1 MVALNEEEEE
11 ETGRSYDH
19 MAKKEVHMYHPFV
32 IISMTIWQSCS

>member
-1 MVALNEEEEE
+1 
-11 ETGRSYDH
+11 

>member
-19 MAKKEVHMYHPFV
+19 MAKKEVHIYHPFV
-32 IISMTIWQSCS
+32 IIFMTI